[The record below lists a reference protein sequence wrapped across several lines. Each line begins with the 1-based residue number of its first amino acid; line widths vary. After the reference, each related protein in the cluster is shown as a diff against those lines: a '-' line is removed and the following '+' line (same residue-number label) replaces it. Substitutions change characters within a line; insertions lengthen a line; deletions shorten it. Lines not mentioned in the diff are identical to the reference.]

1 MLRTIKKHIVV
12 LIVADRGQV
21 EEALESAREASIYAD
36 VVYVALPRTGKIEDA
51 AAAVAAVPK
60 AKLIRVTQWSVMS
73 TQFRKSAYS
82 GVTADQIGEVR
93 HHVVLFLEAGQWVD
107 DPEIVRPTVER
118 NDGKILT
125 AIRQFKWDEE
135 HYRVDGIYMPARF
148 PVIGEVR
155 KSIWWDSHLSTA
167 PAWMWSSSSLWVD
180 APFKIIDPT
189 YMNPANRLGD
199 GAPKLEPT
207 RGRLFA

>member
-1 MLRTIKKHIVV
+1 MRPVKKHIVV
-12 LIVADRGQV
+12 LIMADRYEV
-21 EEALESAREASIYAD
+21 DEAIDSAKKASIYAD
-36 VVYVALPRTGKIEDA
+36 AIYVALPRTGKIEDA
-51 AAAVAAVPK
+51 AARVAAVSK
-60 AKLIRVTQWSVMS
+60 VKLVRVTQWSVMS
-73 TQFRKSAYS
+73 PKYRKSAYS
-82 GVTADQIGEVR
+82 GLTADQIGEVK

-107 DPEIVRPTVER
+107 EPEIVRPTVER

-125 AIRQFKWDEE
+125 AIRQFQWDDE
-135 HYRVDGIYMPARF
+135 HYRVDGIYMPARL

-155 KSIWWDSHLSTA
+155 GSVYWDNHLSTA

-180 APFKIIDPT
+180 APFSIIDPT
-189 YMNPANRLGD
+189 YMNTANRLDD

>member
-1 MLRTIKKHIVV
+1 MRPVKKHIVV
-12 LIVADRGQV
+12 LIMADRYEV
-21 EEALESAREASIYAD
+21 KEAIDSAKKASIYAD

-51 AAAVAAVPK
+51 AVHIASVTK

-73 TQFRKSAYS
+73 PKYRKSAYS
-82 GVTADQIGEVR
+82 GLTADQIGEVK

-107 DPEIVRPTVER
+107 DPEIVRPSVER

-125 AIRQFKWDEE
+125 AIRQFQWDDE

-155 KSIWWDSHLSTA
+155 RSVYWDNHLSTA
-167 PAWMWSSSSLWVD
+167 PAWMWSSSALWVD
-180 APFKIIDPT
+180 APFSIIDPT
-189 YMNPANRLGD
+189 YMNTANRLDD
-199 GAPKLEPT
+199 GTPKLEPT